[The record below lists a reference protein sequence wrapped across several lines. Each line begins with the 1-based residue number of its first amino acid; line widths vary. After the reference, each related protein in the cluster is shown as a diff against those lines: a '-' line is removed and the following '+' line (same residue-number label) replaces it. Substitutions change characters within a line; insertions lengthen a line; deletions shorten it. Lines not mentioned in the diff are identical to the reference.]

1 MSAQIR
7 RERDA
12 CCTTLERTQ
21 KGGPDIAPWQEW
33 FLSCLRRAID
43 GSQETLARVL
53 DKAHSCDRFAQSSL
67 NARQVEVL
75 NSLLDGL
82 EGKLT
87 TSKRAKLAK
96 CSQDTAY
103 RDILGLVERG
113 VLRKDSGGG
122 RSTNY

>member
-53 DKAHSCDRFAQSSL
+53 DNAHSCDHFAQSSL
-67 NARQVEVL
+67 NVSAPSSAACPDCPDDDEMPPVF
-75 NSLLDGL
+75 
-82 EGKLT
+82 
-87 TSKRAKLAK
+87 
-96 CSQDTAY
+96 Y
-103 RDILGLVERG
+103 
-113 VLRKDSGGG
+113 GG
-122 RSTNY
+122 RRHDDEGGAGGAGDFLAAALA